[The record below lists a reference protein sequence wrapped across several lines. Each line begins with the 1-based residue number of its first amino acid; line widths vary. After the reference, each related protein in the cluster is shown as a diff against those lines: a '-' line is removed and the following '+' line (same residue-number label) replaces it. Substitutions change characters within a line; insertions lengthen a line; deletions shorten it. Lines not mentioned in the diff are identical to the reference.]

1 LHSENRKAQFQ
12 QGVAMQ
18 QGSKKSVNRLWR
30 VGLAAACFMLLASCA
45 NHEIGS
51 VSVQPEPIAAG
62 EIADCQAS
70 LREISIPATPELN
83 AESIRLLSW
92 NVQKNSH
99 LNWQRDFL
107 SLTGDMDLVLV
118 QELSLREDSI
128 NTMDGSRYWSFAP
141 GYQKPGAISGVLT
154 MSRSKPIAQCSF
166 VNFEPLLRTPKAT
179 SIAEYGLTS
188 TDQTLVV
195 VNIHA
200 VNFSMGLGAFEKQFK
215 QVREVLESHDGPIIV
230 SGDFNTWRQ
239 KRIEVVDEMAKG
251 LGLTSL
257 AFDDDQRVT
266 MFGNHLDQIYVRGLS
281 LVESTTQIVDSSD
294 HNPMSATLR
303 L

>member
-1 LHSENRKAQFQ
+1 
-12 QGVAMQ
+12 MQ
-18 QGSKKSVNRLWR
+18 QGSRKTMNRLR
-30 VGLAAACFMLLASCA
+30 RFGLAPACVMLLASCA
-45 NHEIGS
+45 GHEIGP
-51 VSVQPEPIAAG
+51 VSAVANPIAAG
-62 EIADCQAS
+62 VVAGCLAS
-70 LREISIPATPELN
+70 LRETPTPATPELN

-92 NVQKNSH
+92 NVQKNRH

-107 SLTGDMDLVLV
+107 SLSGDKDLVLV
-118 QELSLREDSI
+118 QEVSLREDSI
-128 NTMDGSRYWSFAP
+128 NAMDGSRYWSFAP
-141 GYQKPGAISGVLT
+141 GYQKFGAISGVLT

-188 TDQTLVV
+188 TEMTLVV

-200 VNFSMGLGAFEKQFK
+200 VNFSMGLGAFESQFH
-215 QVREVLESHDGPIIV
+215 QVRDVLESHDGPIIV

-239 KRIEVVDEMAKG
+239 KRIEVVDDMAKD

-266 MFGNHLDQIYVRGLS
+266 VFGNHLDHIFVRGLF
-281 LVESTTQIVDSSD
+281 LLDSTTQIVESSD
-294 HNPMSATLR
+294 HNPMSVTLR

>member
-1 LHSENRKAQFQ
+1 
-12 QGVAMQ
+12 MQ
-18 QGSKKSVNRLWR
+18 QGNTGSPNRRWR
-30 VGLAAACFMLLASCA
+30 VSFALACLALLASCA
-45 NHEIGS
+45 SHELGS
-51 VSVQPEPIAAG
+51 VAVAPEPIV
-62 EIADCQAS
+62 ETDVVHCQTL
-70 LREISIPATPELN
+70 LRETSVQTTPELD
-83 AESIRLLSW
+83 AASIRLVSW

-99 LNWQRDFL
+99 LDWQRDFL
-107 SLTGDMDLVLV
+107 SLTGDRDLVLV

-128 NTMDGSRYWSFAP
+128 NAMDGTRYWSFAP
-141 GYQKPGAISGVLT
+141 GYQKSGAISGVLT
-154 MSRSKPIAQCSF
+154 MSRSRPIAQCSF

-200 VNFSMGLGAFEKQFK
+200 VNFSMGLGAFERQFE
-215 QVREVLESHDGPIIV
+215 QVREVLQSHDGPIIV

-239 KRIEVVDEMAKG
+239 KRIEVVDDMAKG
-251 LGLTSL
+251 LGLTAL

-266 MFGNHLDQIYVRGLS
+266 VFGNHLDHIFVRGLS
-281 LVESTTQIVDSSD
+281 LLDSTTRIVESSD
-294 HNPMSATLR
+294 HNPMSVTLR

>member
-1 LHSENRKAQFQ
+1 
-12 QGVAMQ
+12 MQ
-18 QGSKKSVNRLWR
+18 QCSKKTLNRLWR
-30 VGLAAACFMLLASCA
+30 IGLAPAWLMLLASCA
-45 NHEIGS
+45 GQE
-51 VSVQPEPIAAG
+51 VAPVLAALEPIATAEVAG
-62 EIADCQAS
+62 CQAS
-70 LREISIPATPELN
+70 LRETITPAMPELN

-92 NVQKNSH
+92 NVQKNNH
-99 LNWQRDFL
+99 LNWRRDFL
-107 SLTGDMDLVLV
+107 SLIGDMDLVLV

-128 NTMDGSRYWSFAP
+128 NAMDGTRYWSFAP

-200 VNFSMGLGAFEKQFK
+200 VNFSMGLGAFERQFE
-215 QVREVLESHDGPIIV
+215 QVREVLESHNGPIIV

-239 KRIEVVDEMAKG
+239 KRIEVVDDMAKG

-257 AFDDDQRVT
+257 AFGDDQRVT
-266 MFGNHLDQIYVRGLS
+266 VFGNHLDQIYVRGLS
-281 LVESTTQIVDSSD
+281 LVDSTTQIVDSSD
-294 HNPMSATLR
+294 HNPMSVTLR

>member
-1 LHSENRKAQFQ
+1 
-12 QGVAMQ
+12 MQ
-18 QGSKKSVNRLWR
+18 QGSTRSANRIGR
-30 VGLAAACFMLLASCA
+30 FGLAPALLVMLASCA
-45 NHEIGS
+45 SHDVGS
-51 VSVQPEPIAAG
+51 VSRQPEPIAETDVAN
-62 EIADCQAS
+62 CQAL
-70 LREISIPATPELN
+70 LRETAAPGSPELD
-83 AESIRLLSW
+83 AASIRVISW
-92 NVQKNSH
+92 NVQKNRH
-99 LNWQRDFL
+99 LDWQRDFL
-107 SLTGDMDLVLV
+107 SLTGDRDLVLV

-128 NTMDGSRYWSFAP
+128 NAMDGSRYWSFAP
-141 GYQKPGAISGVLT
+141 GYQKSGAISGVLT
-154 MSRSKPIAQCSF
+154 MSRSRPIAQCSF

-200 VNFSMGLGAFEKQFK
+200 VNFSMGLGAFERQFE

-239 KRIEVVDEMAKG
+239 KRIEVVDDMAKE

-257 AFDDDQRVT
+257 VFDDDQRVT
-266 MFGNHLDQIYVRGLS
+266 VFGNHLDHIFVRGLS
-281 LVESTTQIVDSSD
+281 LLDSTTQIVESSD
-294 HNPMSATLR
+294 HNPMSVTLR